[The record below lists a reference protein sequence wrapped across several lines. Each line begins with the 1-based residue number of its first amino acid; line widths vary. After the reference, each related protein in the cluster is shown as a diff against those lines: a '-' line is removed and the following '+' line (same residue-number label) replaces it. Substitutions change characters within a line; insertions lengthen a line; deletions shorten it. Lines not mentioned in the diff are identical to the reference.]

1 MGILLVPADITQ
13 IEAVAEQGSSAAL
26 RRRAELL
33 LLFDQGLPT
42 KEVAEKVGLS
52 PSRARYWRR
61 RYISDGMQIF
71 AVSTSQSTG
80 DSAFEDADQPEDLM
94 EGTALQYEVVELPQ
108 GEQSDLPQMEINE
121 TYQLEQIGAPHEQVE
136 PAQEESARLTQ
147 EIANQPVSLDELRQR
162 YPTNLR
168 RAEHMRDLALELF
181 DATKTT
187 HQLPNDQRRLL
198 EVAAMLQY
206 LIESQEDETSN
217 KAGYLF
223 ILSNPLT
230 DLNDSENSILEDILR
245 YQHEKVDL
253 EPHADP
259 AEGLPAVD
267 EALPLAAILRIAQ
280 GLDSSQSQETTI
292 RAIETTPQRL
302 DILVAGPRAKKDA
315 RSAKKA
321 ARLWSSLFNHK
332 VSLEVEFKVK
342 FEDERLAALLNRTA
356 PGVQVDDPLAEAG
369 RKVLGH
375 HFGQMVLHEDGT
387 RLGEDIEELHDMRVA
402 TRRMRSAFD
411 VFSDAYDPK
420 EIKPYLKGLRAT
432 GRALGR
438 VRDLDVFM
446 EKAQGYLDTL
456 PEEKRHGLDP
466 LLLIWQNERK
476 IEREKML
483 AHLNS
488 ESYLDFKQQF
498 LEFLSTPGAGELK
511 HDRTTPH
518 LVQHVAPILI
528 YSRLAAVRA
537 YSSILDIAS
546 IEQLH
551 GLRIEFKKL
560 RYTLEYFREV
570 LGEAVKDLIE
580 EIKTMQ
586 DHLGDLND
594 ADVACDI
601 LRGFL
606 DDWESRQMYKPISER
621 DNPQP
626 IVAYLAAKH
635 AERYFLTTTFQEV
648 WQKFES
654 PEMLANVASA
664 IAVL

>member
-1 MGILLVPADITQ
+1 MGILLVPADFAQ

-33 LLFDQGLPT
+33 LLYDQGLPT
-42 KEVAEKVGLS
+42 KEVAEMVGLS

-61 RYISDGMQIF
+61 RYVSDGMQIF
-71 AVSTSQSTG
+71 AVSASQSTD
-80 DSAFEDADQPEDLM
+80 DSALEEADRLQGLI
-94 EGTALQYEVVELPQ
+94 EGTALQYEMVEPAQ
-108 GEQSDLPQMEINE
+108 GEHSDPPQMEINE
-121 TYQLEQIGAPHEQVE
+121 TPQPEQIGLPHEQVE
-136 PAQEESARLTQ
+136 PAQGENVELTQ
-147 EIANQPVSLDELRQR
+147 EIGNQPVSLDELRQR

-206 LIESQEDETSN
+206 LTESQEDETSS

-230 DLNDSENSILEDILR
+230 DLKDSENRILEDILR

-253 EPHADP
+253 ESLDDP
-259 AEGLPAVD
+259 GGGLPAVD
-267 EALPLAAILRIAQ
+267 EALTLAAILRIAQ

-292 RAIETTPQRL
+292 QAIESTPQKL
-302 DILVAGPRAKKDA
+302 DIHVAGPRAKKDA

-321 ARLWSSLFNHK
+321 ARLWSSLFNQK
-332 VSLEVEFKVK
+332 VSLEAVFEVK
-342 FEDERLAALLNRTA
+342 FEDDRLAALLAKTT
-356 PGVQVDDPLAEAG
+356 PGVKIDDPMVEAG
-369 RKVLGH
+369 RKVLGY
-375 HFGQMVLHEDGT
+375 HFGQMVLHEEGT
-387 RLGEDIEELHDMRVA
+387 RLGEDIEQLHDMRVA

-411 VFSDAYDPK
+411 VFSNAYDHK

-432 GRALGR
+432 GRALGS

-446 EKAQGYLDTL
+446 EKAQGYLETL

-488 ESYLDFKQQF
+488 ESYLNFKQQF

-546 IEQLH
+546 IDQLH

-570 LGEAVKDLIE
+570 LGEAAKDLIE

-601 LRGFL
+601 LRSFL
-606 DDWESRQMYKPISER
+606 DDWEARQMYKPISER

-654 PEMLANVASA
+654 PEMLTNVASA